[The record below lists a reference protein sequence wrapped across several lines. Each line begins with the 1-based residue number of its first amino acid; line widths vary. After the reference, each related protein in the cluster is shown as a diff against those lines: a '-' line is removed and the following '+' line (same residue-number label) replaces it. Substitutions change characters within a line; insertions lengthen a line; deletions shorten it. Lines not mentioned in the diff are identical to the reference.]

1 MLGRYLKAQLMVL
14 LCGGLV
20 GPIFLV
26 TYFWLGEMSIIK
38 WMFWVGLLI
47 TAADVLIALALANYG
62 AKSDHK
68 TQMLEANGV
77 LALAQITGIK
87 ETGTRINDQPLV
99 KLDLHI
105 EGPGLTPFD
114 TQDSVIA
121 SVTRLPMITGRK
133 LAVLVDP
140 VTNQYQID
148 WNRSALV
155 TGIVPAQFSLAD
167 DNRTYDLS
175 GQAGPLME
183 IMQILKANSVPMNGT
198 IDIRS
203 NPMVRQQVMDVVRR
217 TAAQQV
223 PPPAHMAPPPAAS
236 QPPPVGAWTPPVTA
250 MATPQP
256 STAQR
261 LQELETLRAMGT
273 ISDAEYAS
281 KRQQILSDL

>member
-1 MLGRYLKAQLMVL
+1 MLGRYLKSQVMVL

-26 TYFWLGEMSIIK
+26 TYFWLGQMSIIK

-62 AKSDHK
+62 AKSDAK
-68 TQMLEANGV
+68 TQMLEATGV
-77 LALAQITGIK
+77 LALAQITGLT

-99 KLDLHI
+99 KINMHV
-105 EGPGLTPFD
+105 EGQGLTPFD

-133 LAVLVDP
+133 LVLLVDP
-140 VTNQYQID
+140 ATNQYQID

-155 TGIVPAQFSLAD
+155 TGMVPAQFTLAD

-175 GQAGPLME
+175 GQAAPLME
-183 IMQILKANSVPMNGT
+183 IMQILKANQVPMNGT

-203 NPMVRQQVMDVVRR
+203 NPAVRQQVMSVVRR

-223 PPPAHMAPPPAAS
+223 PPPVHMAPPPA
-236 QPPPVGAWTPPVTA
+236 P
-250 MATPQP
+250 PQP
-256 STAQR
+256 APVSVPSFATMSPPEPSTSQR
-261 LQELETLRAMGT
+261 LQELETLRATGA
-273 ISDAEYAS
+273 ISESEYTA
-281 KRQQILSDL
+281 KRQQIISAL